1 MPLINYKISLQLKWS
16 KKCIILAGTVNN
28 QSPIFQITDTK
39 CQVPV
44 VTLLT
49 QENTKLAS
57 GYKRTINYN
66 KYLAKIKNQARNRYL
81 DNLIDPKL
89 QGVNRLFVLSLKD
102 DDGRESHEQY
112 CFPTVEIKDY
122 NVMINERNFFDQPI
136 KNFLK
141 THKHIRKIV
150 TGQGDDYTTGCFLDY
165 PYFKKYF
172 KLIAIDLNKQQ
183 KLDAD

>member
-1 MPLINYKISLQLKWS
+1 M
-16 KKCIILAGTVNN
+16 
-28 QSPIFQITDTK
+28 
-39 CQVPV
+39 
-44 VTLLT
+44 
-49 QENTKLAS
+49 
-57 GYKRTINYN
+57 
-66 KYLAKIKNQARNRYL
+66 
-81 DNLIDPKL
+81 
-89 QGVNRLFVLSLKD
+89 
-102 DDGRESHEQY
+102 
-112 CFPTVEIKDY
+112 EIKDY

-141 THKHIRKIV
+141 THKHIGKIA